1 MKEFNII
8 GFCLPQQHY
17 MVDTSKKLDKII
29 GLINKG
35 LYFTINRPRQYGKT
49 NTLYQLEQ
57 RLQGSCYVLET
68 SFEGAS
74 QEEFATAPAFVKFF
88 LKSIGMS
95 MESAGCPKNMI
106 SAWLDR
112 STLKTGEDDEYFL
125 FLRNKVNAL
134 CGSSDRPIVLM
145 IDEVDSATGNDT
157 FVNFLGMLRN
167 NYLHS
172 RWGKE
177 NAFQSVILA
186 GITDVRNLKAKIRPE
201 EQHKP
206 NSPWNIAVKFTVDM
220 SFSTEEIAGML
231 QEYEA
236 DHQTGMDVLEMASLL
251 REYTSGYPF
260 LVSSIC
266 KLMDEEIIGTPEFP
280 TYSSVWTRE
289 GFLAAE
295 KRLLDDE
302 DNALFD
308 DLTKQIKEHPDVDKL
323 LRGMLFE
330 GIQRTYNPQNDTYR
344 LGRMYGFF
352 DKQGTEVCVANR
364 IFQTVFYNYYL
375 DQESLNDEL
384 SGNVQN
390 LKARFAKTGHLDM
403 NLVLT
408 TFHDDYEAV
417 GLGSD
422 SKFIETNGR
431 KIFLLYLRR
440 IINGTGHYYVEAVIG
455 DNRRTDVI
463 VDYRGEQFVIELK
476 IGHGPKYN
484 AAGEKQLIGY
494 LNHYRLDKG
503 WMLTFSFN
511 KKKETGS
518 HEFMLE
524 GKTIVEFVV

>member
-1 MKEFNII
+1 
-8 GFCLPQQHY
+8 
-17 MVDTSKKLDKII
+17 
-29 GLINKG
+29 
-35 LYFTINRPRQYGKT
+35 
-49 NTLYQLEQ
+49 
-57 RLQGSCYVLET
+57 
-68 SFEGAS
+68 
-74 QEEFATAPAFVKFF
+74 
-88 LKSIGMS
+88 
-95 MESAGCPKNMI
+95 MI

-177 NAFQSVILA
+177 NAFPSVVLA
-186 GITDVRNLKAKIRPE
+186 GITDVRNVKAKIRPE

-280 TYSSVWTRE
+280 TCSSVWTRE

-364 IFQTVFYNYYL
+364 IFQTVF
-375 DQESLNDEL
+375 
-384 SGNVQN
+384 
-390 LKARFAKTGHLDM
+390 
-403 NLVLT
+403 
-408 TFHDDYEAV
+408 
-417 GLGSD
+417 
-422 SKFIETNGR
+422 
-431 KIFLLYLRR
+431 
-440 IINGTGHYYVEAVIG
+440 
-455 DNRRTDVI
+455 
-463 VDYRGEQFVIELK
+463 
-476 IGHGPKYN
+476 
-484 AAGEKQLIGY
+484 
-494 LNHYRLDKG
+494 
-503 WMLTFSFN
+503 
-511 KKKETGS
+511 
-518 HEFMLE
+518 
-524 GKTIVEFVV
+524 